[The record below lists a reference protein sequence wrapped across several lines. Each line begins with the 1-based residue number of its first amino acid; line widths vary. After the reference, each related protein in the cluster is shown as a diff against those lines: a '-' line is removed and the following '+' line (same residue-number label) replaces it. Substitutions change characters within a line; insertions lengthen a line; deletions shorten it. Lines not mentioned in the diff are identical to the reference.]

1 MALQIGRALGR
12 GLRRAAST
20 SGVVLTVAT
29 FAYQL
34 VFLGATYTLVVELV
48 PPEARAGTASQI
60 GFTLPVPAAVAA
72 GLMLLG
78 LLFGTALYVVMAR
91 ALTRDPAA
99 LSSFPSDLYA
109 RRIGRATLSAI
120 GVNIAVTAAMLA
132 VFALVAVPVA
142 LVSIPIGL
150 LIALLGLTVG
160 AALAAYLAVSF
171 LFAVFAVG
179 VEDERAID
187 ALRRSWDLAS
197 GHRWRLFA
205 IFVVITALSGLAGAG
220 GSVLSFVDPLAGEL
234 VSMALVSIANVASY
248 GVFADAFVQLR
259 EEEAGPGGP
268 GTTGTG
274 EPSAI

>member
-34 VFLGATYTLVVELV
+34 VFLGSTYTLVVELV
-48 PPEARAGTASQI
+48 PPEQRAAMESEV
-60 GFTLPVPAAVAA
+60 GFTLPVSAAVAA
-72 GLMLLG
+72 VLALLG
-78 LLFGTALYVVMAR
+78 LVVGTALYVVAAR
-91 ALTRDPAA
+91 ALSRDPAA

-120 GVNIAVTAAMLA
+120 GANVFVSAAMFA
-132 VFALVAVPVA
+132 VFALVAVPLLFLPLGA
-142 LVSIPIGL
+142 
-150 LIALLGLTVG
+150 LIALG
-160 AALAAYLAVSF
+160 AFLVAVPVVVFLSVSF
-171 LFAVFAVG
+171 LFVVFAIG
-179 VEDERAID
+179 VEDEGAVD

-197 GHRWRLFA
+197 GHRWRLLA
-205 IFVVITALSGLAGAG
+205 IFVVFGALSGLASGAG
-220 GSVLSFVDPLAGEL
+220 TTLSLVDPLVGEL
-234 VSMALVSIANVASY
+234 VTIGLVSIASVAGY

-259 EEEAGPGGP
+259 EDEGGPGGP
-268 GTTGTG
+268 GTTGAG